1 MTITVLLPIIAAL
14 LIVLFYVGLP
24 SLRECPLQPAEAE
37 AKKMTRGDRL
47 AALCITLC
55 YAVVAFIG
63 LGDREAAQNPHVF
76 DPGQPAVIELE
87 GETQLSRVRLFCG
100 INVGNYYVEY
110 SKDGES
116 WGYAGELEQNYVAV
130 LKWKEL
136 ELSESAKTEPVRYIR
151 ITADNDLYLNEIAVY
166 NIYGDMLGISSENAP
181 ELCDEQELVPEA
193 ASFMNSSFFD
203 EIYHVRTA
211 IEHRENIWPY
221 EISHPPLGKLIIGIG
236 IALFGMTPFGWRF
249 MGTLFGVL
257 MLPVMYVFLKK
268 LFGGKA
274 APVVGT
280 VIFAA
285 DFMHY
290 VQTRIAT
297 IDTYAVFFILLM
309 YLFMYLWCSEGK
321 KRYLA
326 LSGVFFGIGAASK
339 WTCIYAGAGLAC
351 IWALHWI
358 IRARNARREKQ
369 DRLFPEFAKNCG
381 FCVIFFVL
389 IPAIIYYVS
398 YYKYGAAKGLTGLGA
413 FFTKEYAQIVLDN
426 QSFMFSYHSG
436 VTASHPYSSRWYQWI
451 LDIRPILYYL
461 EYGADGTRQSF
472 GAFVNPILCWAGLIA
487 LFVLGYETI
496 ARRERRAAFILIG
509 YLAQLLPWVF
519 ITRITFE
526 YHYFACTVFLVL
538 ALGYVIELMRQ
549 WNPRWRLYAVG
560 ISALCVLVFAMFYPA
575 LSGISVDNAAASR
588 VLKWLPTWPF

>member
-1 MTITVLLPIIAAL
+1 M
-14 LIVLFYVGLP
+14 
-24 SLRECPLQPAEAE
+24 
-37 AKKMTRGDRL
+37 L
-47 AALCITLC
+47 AAACIMLC
-55 YAVVAFIG
+55 YAIVAFIG
-63 LGDREAAQNPHVF
+63 LGDTQAAQNPHIF
-76 DPGQPAVIELE
+76 DPAGPAVIEL
-87 GETQLSRVRLFCG
+87 TSDAPVSSMRMYCG
-100 INVGNYYVEY
+100 INVGNYYIEY
-110 SKDGES
+110 STDGES
-116 WGYAGELEQNYVAV
+116 WHYAGELEQNYVAV
-130 LKWKEL
+130 LKWKDV
-136 ELSESAKTEPVRYIR
+136 ELSEAVQTEPVRYIR
-151 ITADNDLYLNEIAVY
+151 ITADNDMYLNEVALY
-166 NIYGDMLGISSENAP
+166 NIYGDMLSISSENAP
-181 ELCDEQELVPEA
+181 ELCDEQELVPAA

-236 IALFGMTPFGWRF
+236 IALFGTTPFGWRF

-274 APVVGT
+274 APVAGT

-285 DFMHY
+285 DFMHF

-309 YLFMYLWCSEGK
+309 YLFMFLWCTEGK

-326 LSGVFFGIGAASK
+326 LSGIFFGIGAASK
-339 WTCIYAGAGLAC
+339 WTCIYAGAGLAV

-358 IRARNARREKQ
+358 IAARDARCPSSEKSFTVF
-369 DRLFPEFAKNCG
+369 LKNCG

-389 IPAIIYYVS
+389 IPAAIYYVS
-398 YYKYGAAKGLTGLGA
+398 YYKYGAAKGLTGFGA
-413 FFTKEYAQIVLDN
+413 FFTKEYAEIVLDN
-426 QSFMFSYHSG
+426 QSFMFNYHSG

-461 EYGADGTRQSF
+461 EYGTDGTRQSF

-487 LFVLGYETI
+487 LFVLGYE
-496 ARRERRAAFILIG
+496 AAAKHDRRAAFILIG

-549 WNPRWRLYAVG
+549 WNRRWRLYAVG
-560 ISALCVLVFAMFYPA
+560 IAALCVAVFVMFYPA
-575 LSGISVDNAAASR
+575 LSGISVNNAAASS